1 MSDCVECLDGEKMHS
16 RLKKIIGQ
24 LTAIDRMVEERA
36 SCEEILIQ
44 IMAAKSALQKAGQTV
59 LEGHLAH
66 CVHRGIETGDEARAV
81 SDFTKAVEYFARLA

>member
-1 MSDCVECLDGEKMHS
+1 MSDCVECLDGEKMHI

-44 IMAAKSALQKAGQTV
+44 IMAAKSALQKARNDYKGV
-59 LEGHLAH
+59 FVADYEM
-66 CVHRGIETGDEARAV
+66 
-81 SDFTKAVEYFARLA
+81 